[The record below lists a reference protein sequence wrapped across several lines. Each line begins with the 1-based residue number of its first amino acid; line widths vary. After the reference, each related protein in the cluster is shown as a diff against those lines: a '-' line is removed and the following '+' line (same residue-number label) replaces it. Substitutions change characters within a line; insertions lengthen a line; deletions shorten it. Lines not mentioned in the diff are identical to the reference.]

1 MGKTSFS
8 STFSFDADDFL
19 NRDANGN
26 ILELEDPLSSNKKAH
41 MFKPEFKN
49 LHNFV
54 DKTQKMEGA
63 IIVSGSPKDYPSGVP
78 DKTDD
83 KVKASLAQL
92 NSDLDEHI
100 KTFLAYSKQ
109 LTPTRLKARPAGNV
123 SFNPIASGNENYH
136 VYHISFS
143 RGYAEKYAGSEKKKK
158 EHPEYEKGITV
169 FIPLEKAGETRI
181 GAASL
186 RGTHI
191 SNTEAAINMSPDN
204 TYRFSI
210 PGGGAIEVSKI
221 GDSAYT
227 VIGNLVEYN
236 LQNGTY
242 DTIPINPNK
251 VEIKSSLELDMD
263 GHIKENVDSLISN
276 LVHNRTKLNY
286 IRSQIGVTAHA
297 KPVTSKEKKVWTKA
311 EIQALDKTQ
320 RKSMKEWGDYGAM
333 ASTRKY
339 IDPNQAARVIS
350 FDAKTTNFDRYRSS
364 PCYNTLGF
372 SPLGDLKE
380 QENRYL
386 KCEEVY
392 YKKRNKNIVLYLGMF
407 LILASI
413 VYIGIRK
420 RK

>member
-1 MGKTSFS
+1 MHN
-8 STFSFDADDFL
+8 L
-19 NRDANGN
+19 ND
-26 ILELEDPLSSNKKAH
+26 H
-41 MFKPEFKN
+41 
-49 LHNFV
+49 
-54 DKTQKMEGA
+54 
-63 IIVSGSPKDYPSGVP
+63 
-78 DKTDD
+78 
-83 KVKASLAQL
+83 
-92 NSDLDEHI
+92 
-100 KTFLAYSKQ
+100 
-109 LTPTRLKARPAGNV
+109 
-123 SFNPIASGNENYH
+123 
-136 VYHISFS
+136 
-143 RGYAEKYAGSEKKKK
+143 
-158 EHPEYEKGITV
+158 
-169 FIPLEKAGETRI
+169 
-181 GAASL
+181 
-186 RGTHI
+186 
-191 SNTEAAINMSPDN
+191 
-204 TYRFSI
+204 
-210 PGGGAIEVSKI
+210 
-221 GDSAYT
+221 SAYT

-350 FDAKTTNFDRYRSS
+350 FDAKATNFDRYRSS